1 MDVYEIVTNRIL
13 EDLKK
18 GTIPWKKPWLG
29 GSGAVSHVNGKS
41 YSLLNQF
48 LLGCSGEWLTY
59 QQAVKEG
66 GRVKKGE
73 KGSIVVFWKFIEK
86 KLDELDDDGE
96 QRVQRIPFL
105 KYITVFEVGQCE
117 GIDYKYIKVRDS
129 VDAPVADEHA
139 EEIFTNYTEKEG
151 IAVNKE
157 GVRAFY
163 RPSTDSITVPP
174 IELFSDVAEY
184 YSTLFHEAVHSTGSL
199 KRLAREGVTTSHFFG
214 DETYSKEELIAEIG
228 ASMLTNIVG
237 LNTESSDKNNVA
249 YIQSWMKELEKDKR
263 LIVSASSKA
272 EKAVKLILG
281 ELKITHDMVE
291 EGAM

>member
-29 GSGAVSHVNGKS
+29 GSGAVSHVNGKG

-66 GRVKKGE
+66 GKVKKGE
-73 KGSIVVFWKFIEK
+73 KGSIVVFWKFLEK
-86 KLDELDDDGE
+86 KLDELDDEGE
-96 QRVQRIPFL
+96 QKIQRIPFL
-105 KYITVFEVGQCE
+105 KYITVFEVNQCE
-117 GIDYKYIKVRDS
+117 GIKRKYTNDVKFDTEPNIEAENKFENYVVRED
-129 VDAPVADEHA
+129 
-139 EEIFTNYTEKEG
+139 IT
-151 IAVNKE
+151 VNRS
-157 GVRAFY
+157 GVKAFY
-163 RPSTDSITVPP
+163 RPSDDSITVPP
-174 IELFSDVAEY
+174 IELFADVAEY
-184 YSTLFHEAVHSTGSL
+184 YSTLFHEAVHSTGHA
-199 KRLAREGVTTSHFFG
+199 KRLAREGVTESHFFG
-214 DETYSKEELIAEIG
+214 DETYSKEELVAEIG

-272 EKAVKLILG
+272 EKAVKYILG
-281 ELKITHDMVE
+281 EE
-291 EGAM
+291 EKEAV

>member
-18 GTIPWKKPWLG
+18 GTVPWQKPWFG
-29 GSGAVSHVNGKS
+29 GNGAVSHINGKS

-59 QQAVKEG
+59 QQAIKEG
-66 GRVKKGE
+66 GKVKKGE

-86 KLDELDDDGE
+86 KLDETDDNGV
-96 QRVQRIPFL
+96 QKVQRIPFL

-117 GIDYKYIKVRDS
+117 GIKPKYSLKVENNIEA
-129 VDAPVADEHA
+129 DAKA
-139 EEIFTNYTEKEG
+139 EELYANYTEREG
-151 IAVNKE
+151 IITHKD
-157 GVRAFY
+157 GTQAFY
-163 RPSTDSITVPP
+163 RPKDDSITIPP
-174 IELFSDVAEY
+174 IESFVNVAEY
-184 YSTLFHEAVHSTGSL
+184 YSTLFHEAVHSTGAL
-199 KRLAREGVTTSHFFG
+199 NRLCRDGVTSSHFFG

-228 ASMLTNIVG
+228 ASMLNNITG
-237 LNTESSDKNNVA
+237 LNTESSDRNSVA
-249 YIQSWMKELEKDKR
+249 YIKHWMEELEKDKR

-291 EGAM
+291 EAV